1 MVRVGVVGATGYGGV
16 ESVRLLLRHPQVQIT
31 YTTSET
37 YRGQK
42 LDEVI
47 PAFRGCTDLV
57 CEAFSLEEAARR
69 CDVVFLART
78 DAGWS
83 MEVAPKLL
91 ELGVR
96 VVDFS
101 ADFRLRD
108 PAVYAKWYRKDHTA
122 PHLLD
127 EAAYGIPELWRDAI
141 RGSRLVANP
150 GCYPTSVL
158 LGLAPLL
165 GAGLARDVVVSAS
178 SGVSG
183 AGRSKITLDYHFP
196 EVNESMRPYGVQGHR
211 HRPEMEQGMSLLA
224 GRDLRI
230 AFVPH
235 LVPMT
240 RGILSTAF
248 VSLTRPVDQDELDG
262 LYQSFYNGERFVQVL
277 TSGRL
282 PETGSVCGS
291 NNCHIAAV
299 ADAHTGRAVVMSAID
314 NLVKGMAGQAVQN
327 MNLMMGLPEE
337 SGLDQPGLY
346 P

>member
-1 MVRVGVVGATGYGGV
+1 MVRVGVVGATGYGGA
-16 ESVRLLLRHPQVQIT
+16 ESVRLLLRHPQAEIT
-31 YTTSET
+31 YITSET
-37 YRGQK
+37 YLGRR

-47 PAFRGCTDLV
+47 PAFSGCTDLK
-57 CEAFSLEEAARR
+57 CESFSPDEAASR

-83 MEVAPKLL
+83 MDVAPKLL
-91 ELGVR
+91 ERGVR

-108 PAVYAKWYRKDHTA
+108 PAVYTLWYKKDHTA
-122 PHLLD
+122 QDLLKQ
-127 EAAYGIPELWRDAI
+127 AAYGIPELWRDAI
-141 RGSRLVANP
+141 RDAKLVANP

-165 GAGLARDVVVSAS
+165 TAGLVRDVSVSAA

-196 EVNESMRPYGVQGHR
+196 EVNESIRPYGVQGHR
-211 HRPEMEQGMSLLA
+211 HRPEMEQGMSALS
-224 GRDLRI
+224 GREFRI
-230 AFVPH
+230 TFVPH
-235 LVPMT
+235 LAPMT
-240 RGILSTAF
+240 RGILATMF
-248 VSLTRPVDQDELDG
+248 VSLTRAVDQGELDG
-262 LYQSFYNGERFVQVL
+262 LYQSFYEGERFVQVL

-291 NNCHIAAV
+291 NNCHISAV
-299 ADAHTGRAVVMSAID
+299 ADSHTGRAVVMSAID

-327 MNLMMGLPEE
+327 MNLMMGLLEA